1 MKTAWTMML
10 GLAVA
15 LLLVVGARADDEKK
29 KEVTLKGKIC
39 CAKCELKEEGRTKC
53 HTVIVAKDKDDKEVT
68 YYFDDEGSKKNHK
81 KICTEAKNGKVTGTV
96 EEKDGKKW
104 ITVSKVEFDE

>member
-1 MKTAWTMML
+1 MAWSMAL
-10 GLAVA
+10 GLMVA
-15 LLLVVGARADDEKK
+15 LALMVGARADDKK
-29 KEVTLKGKIC
+29 EDKEVTLKGKIC

-53 HTVIVAKDKDDKEVT
+53 ATVIVVKEDDKEVT
-68 YYFDDEGSKKNHK
+68 YYFDKDSDKKNHK

-104 ITVSKVEFDE
+104 VKATKVEFDD